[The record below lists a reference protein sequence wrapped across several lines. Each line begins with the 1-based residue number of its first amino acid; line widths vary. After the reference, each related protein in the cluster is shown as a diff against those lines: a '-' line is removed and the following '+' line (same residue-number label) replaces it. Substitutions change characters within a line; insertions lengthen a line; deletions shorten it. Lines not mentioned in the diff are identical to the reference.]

1 MVNKNFLQKKKLC
14 QEDIEDKDRPGK
26 RSEIPLMFEW
36 TSLLLRA
43 NSNTECAGTTLVP
56 SFPSFPQTCFVVDNV
71 LSVERTK
78 QYIYD
83 EDMFIRENDN
93 SKNLD
98 SRICT
103 TESPVRTLIS
113 KPRSIRLSIASAL
126 SLLRSSV

>member
-1 MVNKNFLQKKKLC
+1 MVNNNFLQKKKLC

-56 SFPSFPQTCFVVDNV
+56 SFPSFPQTCFVADNG

-78 QYIYD
+78 QYIYMMKTCLS
-83 EDMFIRENDN
+83 EKMTIA
-93 SKNLD
+93 K
-98 SRICT
+98 
-103 TESPVRTLIS
+103 IS
-113 KPRSIRLSIASAL
+113 TAGYAQQNHL
-126 SLLRSSV
+126 